1 MEDDD
6 SYIMMTYEGRS
17 RLVAR
22 PRSQAAAKA
31 RAVKEFD
38 LPTGADIKFAVDWRG
53 RRVEIGKDLFAI
65 IGRADEVFVLVNVK
79 PRPTSRQPQWE
90 IFIQALSE

>member
-1 MEDDD
+1 MDGEDT
-6 SYIMMTYEGRS
+6 YIMMTYEGQS

-22 PRSQAAAKA
+22 PRSQAAAQA
-31 RAVKEFD
+31 RAVREFD
-38 LPTGADIKFAVDWRG
+38 LPRGANIKFAVDWRG
-53 RRVEIGKDLFAI
+53 RRVEIGKDSFAI

-90 IFIQALSE
+90 IFIQTLSE